1 MWKTGSLGKLQFS
14 IRAAVPGGCEEGFEP
29 SAGAVCLI
37 GEGRGGG
44 GGGGATYRL
53 GMGREGKMKA
63 ENMHKCTKKQTIMRR
78 SWMIV
83 LGLAAVGLM
92 GFGAVED
99 KATVALIDR
108 EEATIGGIWAQLAE
122 ASGGLVV
129 EEETLRVRLAAELQR
144 KGLTVGTAEIAGERR
159 LLTEAVVASA
169 SDSSSGLTGDRADL
183 NNLDPAEWD
192 VDRATRAVQ
201 AFCRQRGLGP
211 VRFEGLL
218 WRSAALRMLSRESVA
233 AADEGEIRRL
243 YEVRFGPRA
252 RVLLMSGATAGDV
265 GTARR
270 EALDAAYAM
279 RRAVEENVP
288 EGGGERVKTK
298 PTGAMLRLA
307 FAETAMRRSTDASAP
322 VGGVVEP
329 FSLEDSAY
337 PLALREAVRKAN
349 EGELT
354 EVFSLGQGGAG
365 IALVL
370 SKGEAVKDAPTFEQE
385 RGKLEREDRRRRER
399 LAMDELANRLL
410 AMEGVSV
417 MDRSLAWSVEA
428 LRSSR

>member
-1 MWKTGSLGKLQFS
+1 MPYHAEKQSIMLRSL
-14 IRAAVPGGCEEGFEP
+14 V
-29 SAGAVCLI
+29 
-37 GEGRGGG
+37 
-44 GGGGATYRL
+44 
-53 GMGREGKMKA
+53 
-63 ENMHKCTKKQTIMRR
+63 
-78 SWMIV
+78 IV
-83 LGLAAVGLM
+83 LALGVVGLM
-92 GFGAVED
+92 GFGPVEE
-99 KATVALIDR
+99 KGTVVLIDR
-108 EEATIGGIWAQLAE
+108 EEATMGGIWAQLAE

-129 EEETLRVRLAAELQR
+129 EEETLRVRLAAELNR
-144 KGLTVGTAEIAGERR
+144 KGLSVGTTEIAAERR
-159 LLTEAVVASA
+159 LLTEAVVAS
-169 SDSSSGLTGDRADL
+169 SVDSVSGAAGDRAGL
-183 NNLDPAEWD
+183 SNQDPAEWD

-243 YEVRFGPRA
+243 YAVRFGPRA
-252 RVLLMSGATAGDV
+252 RVLLISGATTGDV

-279 RRAVEENVP
+279 RRAVGENVV
-288 EGGGERVKTK
+288 EDGGERVKTK
-298 PTGAMLRLA
+298 PTVAMLRLA
-307 FAETAMRRSTDASAP
+307 FAETAMRRSSDASAP

-337 PLALREAVRKAN
+337 PLALREAVGKAN

-365 IALVL
+365 IALVI
-370 SKGEAVKDAPTFEQE
+370 SKGEPIKDAPTFDQE
-385 RGKLEREDRRRRER
+385 RGNLEREDRRRRER

-428 LRSSR
+428 LRQSR

>member
-1 MWKTGSLGKLQFS
+1 MPYHAEKQSIMLRSLVIML
-14 IRAAVPGGCEEGFEP
+14 A
-29 SAGAVCLI
+29 
-37 GEGRGGG
+37 
-44 GGGGATYRL
+44 L
-53 GMGREGKMKA
+53 GM
-63 ENMHKCTKKQTIMRR
+63 
-78 SWMIV
+78 
-83 LGLAAVGLM
+83 VGLM
-92 GFGAVED
+92 GIGPVEE
-99 KATVALIDR
+99 KGTVVLIDR

-129 EEETLRVRLAAELQR
+129 EEETLRVRLAAELKR
-144 KGLTVGTAEIAGERR
+144 KGLTVGAAEIAAERR

-169 SDSSSGLTGDRADL
+169 ARADSDVAGDRAGL
-183 NNLDPAEWD
+183 SIQDPAEWD

-218 WRSAALRMLSRESVA
+218 WRSAALRMLSGESVV

-243 YEVRFGPRA
+243 YAVRFGPRA
-252 RVLLMSGATAGDV
+252 RVLLISGATTGDV

-270 EALDAAYAM
+270 EALDAAYEM
-279 RRAVEENVP
+279 RRAVGENAA
-288 EGGGERVKTK
+288 EAGGGGGGQVKTK
-298 PTGAMLRLA
+298 PTDAMLRVA

-322 VGGVVEP
+322 IGGVVEP

-337 PLALREAVRKAN
+337 PLALREAVGKAN

-370 SKGEAVKDAPTFEQE
+370 SKGEPIKDAPTFEQE
-385 RGKLEREDRRRRER
+385 RGNLEREDRRRRER
-399 LAMDELANRLL
+399 VAMDELANRLL

-428 LRSSR
+428 LRQSR